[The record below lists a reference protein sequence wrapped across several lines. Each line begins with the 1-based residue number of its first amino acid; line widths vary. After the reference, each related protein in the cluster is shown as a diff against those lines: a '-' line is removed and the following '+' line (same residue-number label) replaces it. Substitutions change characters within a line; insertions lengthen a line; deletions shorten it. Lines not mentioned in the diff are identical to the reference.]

1 MLCLTRGYV
10 ALWLA
15 AMLAPVLCQDECR
28 VRDGKPG
35 DVGSPGR
42 DGLLGQKGQKGEPAP
57 GVNLDMNK
65 GVKGDSGD
73 QGFPGPLG
81 VKGFMGFVGP
91 QGAPG
96 PQGPPGP
103 SGVVSDGSGQP
114 QSAFSVQRTKTDKPP
129 NGIPVTFDEAMVDI
143 KGDIDIRTGY
153 FTCKVDGVYYFV
165 FHSMSKGNLCLALR
179 SDAFDADEKLGFCDF
194 NKRGSHQVNSGG
206 VVLRLAQGQRVW
218 VEPFKVE
225 SNLANHMTDSP
236 GRSFVFNGFLI
247 FPSE

>member
-1 MLCLTRGYV
+1 MLCLTRGYLS
-10 ALWLA
+10 LWLA
-15 AMLAPVLCQDECR
+15 AMLASVLCQDECR

-42 DGLLGQKGQKGEPAP
+42 DGLQGQKGQKGEPAP
-57 GVNLDMNK
+57 GVNLDTNK
-65 GVKGDSGD
+65 GVKGDNGD

-81 VKGFMGFVGP
+81 VKGFMGYVGP

-103 SGVVSDGSGQP
+103 SGVASDGSGQP

-129 NGIPVTFDEAMVDI
+129 NGIPVTFDEAM
-143 KGDIDIRTGY
+143 
-153 FTCKVDGVYYFV
+153 VDGVYYFV

-218 VEPFKVE
+218 VEPFKDA

-236 GRSFVFNGFLI
+236 GRSIVFNGFLI